1 MPTPRRTNSAG
12 PATWK
17 RVLASLRTLVIRIL
31 EGPRHIRPTLEGVLF
46 ILVTLVVGF
55 AAMNT
60 AAQLLYIMFSL
71 MCGFLVLSAISANAN
86 YRGIA
91 IERRA
96 PRIAEAQRPVAA
108 TMTARSHKRFV
119 TSFSLQIFDSLAV
132 GRLLGA
138 VFIDRIPPRGE
149 VSRDYL
155 VVFPRRGVVRL
166 GELSLHTRFPFS
178 LIERRSWRA
187 ASSEILVLPQVIDVS
202 GLMREIEADLG
213 EIEINR
219 RGRGTGLYNIREH
232 ERGDSSRDIH
242 WKVSARRGRLMVREY
257 EAEEHR
263 KASVILDNRCADID
277 DPESIH
283 DFERAVILSSS
294 VLAHMCREGHQVELR
309 TGAGIV
315 AYGTGEQHLLRC
327 RRALAS
333 IAPVPSDDPMARRF
347 LTRSGESSVT
357 IFVAWGDRA
366 AASAQGLV
374 PITTTTL
381 REQLD
386 ASLAGAPVTQ
396 VTRPAPAARA

>member
-1 MPTPRRTNSAG
+1 LPTLRRPSSALPTPAQRFLNA
-12 PATWK
+12 AK
-17 RVLASLRTLVIRIL
+17 YVLVKLL
-31 EGPRHIRPTLEGVLF
+31 EGPRHIRPTLEGVVF

-86 YRGIA
+86 YRGIS
-91 IERRA
+91 ISRYA
-96 PRIAEAQRPVAA
+96 PRVVEAQRA
-108 TMTARSHKRFV
+108 TAVRVTAQSRKKFV

-138 VFIDRIPPRGE
+138 VFIDRVPPKGE

-155 VVFPRRGVVRL
+155 VVFPRRGIVRL

-178 LIERRSWRA
+178 LIERRSWRDA
-187 ASSEILVLPQVIDVS
+187 KAEILVLPQVIDVS
-202 GLMREIEADLG
+202 SLMREIRADLG

-219 RGRGTGLYNIREH
+219 RGRGAGLYNIREH

-277 DPESIH
+277 DPESKA
-283 DFERAVILSSS
+283 DFERAVILASS
-294 VLAHMCREGHQVELR
+294 VLAHICRDGHQVELR
-309 TGAGIV
+309 TGAGV
-315 AYGTGEQHLLRC
+315 VNFGTGDLHLLRC

-333 IAPVPSDDPMARRF
+333 IKPVPADDPIAKRY

-357 IFVAWGDRA
+357 LFVAWGDRYTQA
-366 AASAQGLV
+366 TQGV
-374 PITTTTL
+374 VAVATSTL

-386 ASLAGAPVTQ
+386 ASLDGKSIPMVSGPVP
-396 VTRPAPAARA
+396 VALA